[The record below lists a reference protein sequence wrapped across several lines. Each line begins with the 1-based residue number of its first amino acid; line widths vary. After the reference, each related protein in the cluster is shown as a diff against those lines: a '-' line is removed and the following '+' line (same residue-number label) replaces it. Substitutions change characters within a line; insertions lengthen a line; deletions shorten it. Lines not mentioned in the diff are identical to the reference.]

1 MTVSEVD
8 ARHDTVTAV
17 ISVMREHLTSPLS
30 LGDLADAVGYSP
42 FHLARLFRTTVG
54 IPPGEFRAAL
64 RFHHAKR
71 LLVGDGLS
79 VTDTCFA
86 VGFDSLGSFSS
97 RFTALVGVTPATF
110 KRLPDLVEGSTPLQ
124 PFIGG
129 SARAGGAVVRGTI
142 RTTQCSAIY
151 VGLFPRAIAKSRP
164 VAGAFLT
171 TPGPFELPG
180 VPLGTYRLLAAGQP
194 PGADV
199 IERLA
204 PDAATLVGAVP
215 APVVI
220 RTGTEVVHH
229 DVWLRPRLATEPPV
243 LVALAALTMPHSPVA

>member
-30 LGDLADAVGYSP
+30 LGDLADAAGYSP

-71 LLVGDGLS
+71 LLVGEGLS
-79 VTDTCFA
+79 VTDACFA
-86 VGFDSLGSFSS
+86 VGFDSLGTFSS
-97 RFTALVGVTPATF
+97 RFTRLVGVTPATF
-110 KRLPDLVEGSTPLQ
+110 KRLPELVEGAAPLR
-124 PFIGG
+124 PYVRRADRSFGG
-129 SARAGGAVVRGTI
+129 VVRGTI
-142 RTTQCSAIY
+142 RTTRCSTIY
-151 VGLFPRAIAKSRP
+151 VGLFPQAIAKSMP

-171 TPGPFELPG
+171 TPGPFEVPG
-180 VPLGTYRLLAAGQP
+180 VPPGTYRLLAAGQP

-204 PDAATLVGAVP
+204 PDAGTLVGAVP
-215 APVVI
+215 EPVVI

-229 DVWLRPRLATEPPV
+229 EVWLRPRHVTEPPV
-243 LVALAALTMPHSPVA
+243 LVALAALTMPQY